1 MKKAIFAGSFDP
13 IHEGHLSI
21 IKKSLKLFDWVFVVV
36 SFNPEK
42 KSNTSFEKRSK
53 LVQEHV
59 AGLKRISVII
69 NKDEMTAHL
78 AKKLDAKWLIRSGR
92 NNIDYQ
98 YELEIAAGCN
108 HLNHELETV
117 LIIPD
122 YKNIDFASR
131 LIKQTKK

>member
-13 IHEGHLSI
+13 MHEGHLSI
-21 IKKSLKLFDWVFVVV
+21 INKALKIFDFIFVVV

-42 KSNTSFEKRSK
+42 KSTTSLKKRRDMVKQQVS
-53 LVQEHV
+53 Q
-59 AGLKRISVII
+59 LKRVSVII
-69 NKDEMTAHL
+69 NENEMTAHL
-78 AKKLDAKWLIRSGR
+78 AKKLDANWLIRSGR
-92 NNIDYQ
+92 NNIDFE
-98 YELEIAAGCN
+98 YELEMAAGSN

-122 YKNIDFASR
+122 YEKINFKSR